1 MRVDQTVSHIAQAD
15 IGSFLKATD
24 PRAPAKGAITVNGN
38 TYNISVDKKGIVKV
52 SFAKTGFWS
61 FNWFRRDALNRM
73 KVAMQEQYDDLCCR
87 YDKLVK
93 LPRTEIDMQSEIVDR
108 GGTRLS
114 PAMQEVRRQTEIAAE
129 GELGEDAGGRTVALY
144 GFDNTRKNAAGKL
157 AERNAR
163 VVTINDYIA
172 QSDTC
177 TLNRNRVAVTLPAFV
192 EKVRSG
198 KLGKRISIDVLD
210 PNKDTVLT
218 DEELRKWANFLQR
231 NADKVDVFAKIRSY
245 GDASRSPEHRNATGW
260 VGEAARRGSGAALR
274 SLVAKN
280 LSEHCLKSRQLNHA
294 LNTKDLGAIVLVL
307 ETLAAYDG
315 DGDPINH
322 DGDFNQLVYECL
334 VSEGI
339 NYGEEE
345 ARELAPFIE
354 KAVNNVLGNMLTR
367 QLSKLGLDFF
377 REENIPVMF
386 QWSTND
392 GISLE
397 GAENE
402 IREDKWWKKGGFSIH
417 DRHDDPIMFSTMRHA
432 MKIQA
437 AAGGMPSGITKIKG
451 LGFDPRAGHAA
462 PQGPGAINL
471 DVAKYGAQ
479 FRAFVDFASG
489 QRNQDTIARIE
500 GEGHRLQGPD
510 GAPRNIVVKEGDG
523 LKRMSRSQND
533 KDVNDNVRALFRRTV
548 LAVCGAES
556 VDELPEAVR
565 DAMKTDDHGHGKPLT
580 ARRINAVHDA
590 IMSLVQPEE
599 HPELAK
605 ANAAFRAI
613 VDSLVGVGEE
623 DVILEN
629 APLPEYD
636 CAVAARK
643 LVNLA
648 KDDPDLLRL
657 LTENNCA
664 PARRILRKDD
674 NHLCS
679 DEEMSRR
686 FDALRD
692 NVNELR
698 TAANGNARSFD
709 AAIDALANKCGKIL
723 QKGEIAKM
731 FAAAAELDMA
741 PIVAKKGSKSVG
753 DLVDALCRLHVM
765 VARIGAKSSL
775 CSGIGAD
782 SDGRNKA
789 FLMAISAIISRMD
802 EDTIR
807 WLREGICSVKSA
819 NIYHTIMA
827 IFLDKQEDDKTVG
840 LAFAV
845 ASDMRESMMLA
856 MNAALH
862 LGDGDIP
869 PPKNCEPLSEADIAQ
884 VRQIIRDYAE
894 STEEIRP
901 DM

>member
-1 MRVDQTVSHIAQAD
+1 MKIDQTVSHIAQAD

-38 TYNISVDKKGIVKV
+38 TYNISVDKKGTVKV

-61 FNWFRRDALNRM
+61 FNWFRSDALNRM
-73 KVAMQEQYDDLCCR
+73 KVAMQEQYDDICCR

-93 LPRTEIDMQSEIVDR
+93 LPRTKIDLQSEIVD
-108 GGTRLS
+108 GGGSRLS
-114 PAMQEVRRQTEIAAE
+114 PAMREVCRQTEIAAD

-144 GFDNTRKNAAGKL
+144 GFEKTRKNAAGTL

-163 VVTINDYIA
+163 VVTIADFIE
-172 QSDTC
+172 QGDIC
-177 TLNRNRVAVTLPAFV
+177 TARLGHVAVTMPSLV

-198 KLGKRISIDVLD
+198 KLSRNALALNNG
-210 PNKDTVLT
+210 TALT
-218 DEELRKWANFLQR
+218 DEELRKWGDFLQK
-231 NADKVDVFAKIRSY
+231 NADKVDIFAKIRSY
-245 GDASRSPEHRNATGW
+245 IAADRSPEHRNATGW
-260 VGEAARRGSGAALR
+260 VGEAARKGVDAALC
-274 SLVAKN
+274 SLVSKN
-280 LSEHCLKSRQLNHA
+280 ISEDYLKSSTKHLLNA
-294 LNTKDLGAIVLVL
+294 KDLKAIVTIL
-307 ETLAAYDG
+307 ETLAEYDG
-315 DGDPINH
+315 EGDPINE
-322 DGDFNQLVYECL
+322 DADFKRLVYECL
-334 VSEGI
+334 LSKGI
-339 NYGEEE
+339 GYGEEE
-345 ARELAPFIE
+345 ARELVPFIA

-377 REENIPVMF
+377 REQNIPVF
-386 QWSTND
+386 FNWSTND

-397 GAENE
+397 NAENE
-402 IREDKWWKKGGFSIH
+402 IRDDKWWRKDAISIH
-417 DRHDDPIMFSTMRHA
+417 DRHDEPIMFSTMRYA

-437 AAGGMPSGITKIKG
+437 DAGGMPSGITKIKG
-451 LGFDPRAGHAA
+451 LGFDPRAGNVAA
-462 PQGPGAINL
+462 QGPGAINL

-479 FRAFVDFASG
+479 FRAFVEFASG

-648 KDDPDLLRL
+648 KDDQDLLRL

-664 PARRILRKDD
+664 PAKHILCADD
-674 NHLCS
+674 NHFRS
-679 DEEMSRR
+679 DEEISRR
-686 FDALRD
+686 LEALRD

-709 AAIDALANKCGKIL
+709 AGINALATKCGKVL

-741 PIVAKKGSKSVG
+741 PIMAKKGSKSPG
-753 DLVDALCRLHVM
+753 DLADAFCRLHIM
-765 VARIGAKSSL
+765 VARIGAKTSL
-775 CSGIGAD
+775 CSGVEAD
-782 SDGRNKA
+782 ADGRNKA

-807 WLREGICSVKSA
+807 WLREGMCSVKSA
-819 NIYHTIMA
+819 NICYTIGDM
-827 IFLDKQEDDKTVG
+827 FDKQEDDKTVKF
-840 LAFAV
+840 AFAV
-845 ASDMRESMMLA
+845 FSDMRESMLLA

-862 LGDGDIP
+862 LNGGDIP
-869 PPKNCEPLSEADIAQ
+869 RAEKCEPLSEADTER
-884 VRQIIRDYAE
+884 VRRIVTDYAE